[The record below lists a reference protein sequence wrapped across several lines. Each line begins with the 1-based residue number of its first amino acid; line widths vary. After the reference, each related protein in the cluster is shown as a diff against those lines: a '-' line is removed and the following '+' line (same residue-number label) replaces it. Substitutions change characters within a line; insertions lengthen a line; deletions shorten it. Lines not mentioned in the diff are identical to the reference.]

1 MPKISQKAT
10 IMPESPIRKLVP
22 YAEAAKSKGRTVY
35 HLNIGQ
41 PDIASPTAAL
51 QAIKN
56 IDLKVIEYS
65 HSAGFESYRNKLAVY
80 YQKNNIK
87 VRSFFA
93 PNHIYDGNTLAALKN
108 SGIKIIIDGYGL
120 FPYYRD
126 KILFVPQ
133 LFFKEILLPFG
144 VQSTQVHMN
153 NWDDP
158 YCENFH
164 KFINKNKKK
173 ITDLDH
179 IIELANPH
187 IIQKP
192 VNYLVEKTLKT
203 IRLFR

>member
-1 MPKISQKAT
+1 MATANHNLSDYDLDAVPDGSSFKIHLVVSQWNNSITTALCSGAMET
-10 IMPESPIRKLVP
+10 L
-22 YAEAAKSKGRTVY
+22 KSHNVKDS
-35 HLNIGQ
+35 N
-41 PDIASPTAAL
+41 
-51 QAIKN
+51 
-56 IDLKVIEYS
+56 
-65 HSAGFESYRNKLAVY
+65 
-80 YQKNNIK
+80 
-87 VRSFFA
+87 
-93 PNHIYDGNTLAALKN
+93 
-108 SGIKIIIDGYGL
+108 IKIIIDGYGL